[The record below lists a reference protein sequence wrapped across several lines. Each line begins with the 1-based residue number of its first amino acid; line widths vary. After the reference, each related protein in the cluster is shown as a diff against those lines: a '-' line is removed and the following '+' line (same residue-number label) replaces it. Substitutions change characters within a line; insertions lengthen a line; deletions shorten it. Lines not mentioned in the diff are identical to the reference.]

1 MIYIRSPI
9 AAVFLSLSPSSTLK
23 SYSLIVGTVS
33 IFKLLIMR
41 VTSALSALALT
52 ASTFAKE
59 LPKDEEL
66 GACMNPFDPD
76 LI

>member
-1 MIYIRSPI
+1 
-9 AAVFLSLSPSSTLK
+9 
-23 SYSLIVGTVS
+23 
-33 IFKLLIMR
+33 MR